1 MSPTRAKHVEAAY
14 ENEAIETLLISDEL
28 FRWTTPSQLTTP
40 LPLHY
45 HLIYM
50 TYFYI
55 FLSIYYSFTFFF
67 LSLFSFLLSFFYFSF
82 SSFFLFSFFSLSFF
96 FFLFLSL
103 FLPCTH
109 AHTHPQTDRAKDIAA
124 RKRFVRLVDGVR
136 DNGGNVRIFSSM
148 HVSGERQRTFFLFL
162 FFFCFLF

>member
-28 FRWTTPSQLTTP
+28 FRWTTPPQLTT
-40 LPLHY
+40 PLHY

-50 TYFYI
+50 TNT

-67 LSLFSFLLSFFYFSF
+67 LSLFSFLLSFFYFHF
-82 SSFFLFSFFSLSFF
+82 SSFFLFSFFF
-96 FFLFLSL
+96 SL
-103 FLPCTH
+103 FLLLSLSLSLSPLH
-109 AHTHPQTDRAKDIAA
+109 ARAHTPTNRQSQGHSSPQEVCEVGGRSEGQW
-124 RKRFVRLVDGVR
+124 RKRENLQLHARLR
-136 DNGGNVRIFSSM
+136 
-148 HVSGERQRTFFLFL
+148 RTSANLFFIS